1 LYQKEK
7 GKEGK
12 SEIFDLISWCKF
24 LRPKWENKQRPD
36 YNNNKKK
43 TLLYRRERKKQPL
56 AICLKRREVCQL

>member
-36 YNNNKKK
+36 YNNKKK
-43 TLLYRRERKKQPL
+43 DPSIVIEQN
-56 AICLKRREVCQL
+56 